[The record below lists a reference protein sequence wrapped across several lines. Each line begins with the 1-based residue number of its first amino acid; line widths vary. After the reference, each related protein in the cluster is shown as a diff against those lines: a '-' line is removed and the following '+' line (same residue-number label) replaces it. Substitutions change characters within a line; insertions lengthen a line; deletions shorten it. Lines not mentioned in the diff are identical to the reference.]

1 MRIAQVLLLATG
13 FCLAKSQSTLET
25 ADFNVTDALLDLGV
39 NVTALPG
46 LASLAQRS
54 SLAGCSIACNS
65 LRLLFNSQVI
75 QQSTAAYENF
85 TGSYWSQQQ
94 EQVDPYCIFTPTQAE
109 QVSVQVLLSRLTQC
123 PFAIKSGGHAAFA
136 GASSIEGGITL
147 SLQNFNQ
154 ITPSADKTSAL
165 LGPGN
170 RWHDVYV
177 ALQPQN
183 IEVIG
188 GRVSAIGVGGLTLGG
203 GISFFSNLYGW
214 ACDNVIEYEVV
225 TASGIVL
232 TVNLQT
238 FPDLYWALRGG
249 GNNFGIVTSFKVNT
263 ISLPQGMMWGGSR
276 VSLNTSGEFP
286 QLIKAFY
293 DLGTTGAT
301 TDPNAAQ
308 ILSFTSYQG
317 LNLASAALEY
327 AKPVANPPIFN
338 EYFAVPTISDTT
350 SVRTLASIT
359 DEFAASNP
367 DGSREQYWA
376 VAYKLTVDMTT
387 FVTNVF
393 YEELPTV
400 VNASGIVPAAT
411 LQVITKPQIAAMQKN
426 GGNALGLTTDE
437 GPLLLLNMN
446 VQWASASDDARI
458 TAFNNRII
466 QRTVAYAKQ
475 NGLYNEYLY
484 MNYASQYQDVIASYG
499 ATNKARLISIAKK
512 YDPTSVFQTL
522 NPGYFKLAGPPAS
535 GP

>member
-1 MRIAQVLLLATG
+1 MRFSGLLLFSAG
-13 FCLAKSQSTLET
+13 CSLVSCQSTIE
-25 ADFNVTDALLDLGV
+25 APNFNVTDALLDLGV
-39 NVTALPG
+39 NVSALPD
-46 LASLAQRS
+46 LAPLAERS
-54 SLAGCSIACNS
+54 SLAGCSIACSS
-65 LRLLFNSQVI
+65 LQLLFGSQLL
-75 QQSTAAYENF
+75 QQNTAAYQNF

-94 EQVDPYCIFTPTQAE
+94 EQVDPYCIFQPTKPE
-109 QVSVQVLLSRLTQC
+109 QVSIQILLSRLTQC

-154 ITPSADKTSAL
+154 IVPSSDKLSAAI
-165 LGPGN
+165 GPGN

-177 ALQPQN
+177 ALQPQD
-183 IEVIG
+183 IVVIG

-203 GISFFSNLYGW
+203 GISFFSNIYGW
-214 ACDNVIEYEVV
+214 ACDNVIEYQVV
-225 TASGIVL
+225 TASGIIL
-232 TVNLQT
+232 NVNQKT
-238 FPDLYWALRGG
+238 YPDLYWALRGG
-249 GNNFGIVTSFKVNT
+249 GNNYGVVTSFKVNT
-263 ISLPQGMMWGGSR
+263 IPLPQGLMWGGSR

-301 TDPNAAQ
+301 SDPNAAQ

-338 EYFAVPTISDTT
+338 EFYAIPTISDTT
-350 SVRTLASIT
+350 SVRTLAAIT

-367 DGSREQYWA
+367 DGRREQYWA
-376 VAYKLTVDMTT
+376 VAYKLTIPMTT

-411 LQVITKPQIAAMQKN
+411 LQVITDPQIAAMQKN
-426 GGNALGLTTDE
+426 GGNALGLTPDE

-446 VQWASASDDARI
+446 VQWDSAADDARI
-458 TAFNNRII
+458 TAFNSRII
-466 QRTVAYAKQ
+466 QRTVEYAKQ

-499 ATNKARLISIAKK
+499 AANKARLISIAKK
-512 YDPTSVFQTL
+512 YDPTGVFQEL
-522 NPGYFKLAGPPAS
+522 NPGYFKLDGPPA
-535 GP
+535 